1 MDPIKEA
8 ADKIQQV
15 INSLNSLTIPA
26 TPENVKTMMF
36 AFVRLGEIG
45 TILNS
50 IVKEPEEENQNGS
63 ED

>member
-15 INSLNSLTIPA
+15 INSLNNLIIPA
-26 TPENVKTMMF
+26 TPGNVKTMTF
-36 AFVRLGEIG
+36 AFIQLGEIG
-45 TILNS
+45 TVLNS
-50 IVKEPEEENQNGS
+50 IVKTLEEENQNGS